1 MSLCGSACIFGECEE
16 MEGNKLVSFSELP
29 DEELVG
35 AAVTDIEALSE
46 LVKRYLPVVH
56 YLSGQFSGTARDDL
70 AQEGTMA
77 LIKAVRSYS
86 PDKGA
91 KFATYASRCIR
102 NKMLSELGKNS
113 PITDD
118 EGNIDDFYA
127 AEETDPERI
136 VVEKEEAR
144 ELYERIARE
153 LSPLEWSAFMLFADQ
168 MSYED
173 IAKRLNVSVKSVD
186 NAIQRAKRKLRSIL

>member
-1 MSLCGSACIFGECEE
+1 
-16 MEGNKLVSFSELP
+16 MEGKNSVSFSVLP

-56 YLSGQFSGTARDDL
+56 YLSGQFPGAARDDL
-70 AQEGTMA
+70 AQEGAMA

-86 PDKGA
+86 PDKGT

-102 NKMLSELGKNS
+102 NKMLSELGRNT
-113 PITDD
+113 PISED
-118 EGNIDDFYA
+118 EGTLDDFYA
-127 AEETDPERI
+127 AEETDPERLVI
-136 VVEKEEAR
+136 EKEEAR
-144 ELYERIARE
+144 ELYERIAKE

-168 MSYED
+168 MSYGD
-173 IAKRLNVSVKSVD
+173 IAKRLNVSEKSVD
-186 NAIQRAKRKLRSIL
+186 NAIQRARRKLRSIL